1 MELYAGVA
9 SPEDWDAIK
18 RIEASTNP
26 RLRKGVLL
34 PEDEGRVEQHWL
46 VAPFAYPDP
55 EPSAYGD
62 GSFGFSIVAETLHS
76 ALLLAIARREIF
88 LRRTAE
94 GPCRLV
100 MRVIKVPLKAA
111 FTDLTDL
118 KTDDPTLRTRIAE
131 LRANKSYGV
140 LVRGPRGA
148 GNPLAVVLRPT
159 AFVPPAAQTEHFCF
173 LWNGERIHKLFSL
186 PAETKVIVP
195 EDLLKSE
202 SDTAA

>member
-1 MELYAGVA
+1 
-9 SPEDWDAIK
+9 
-18 RIEASTNP
+18 
-26 RLRKGVLL
+26 
-34 PEDEGRVEQHWL
+34 
-46 VAPFAYPDP
+46 
-55 EPSAYGD
+55 
-62 GSFGFSIVAETLHS
+62 
-76 ALLLAIARREIF
+76 
-88 LRRTAE
+88 
-94 GPCRLV
+94 